1 MKKVILLFALSTLS
15 VMTFGQFKI
24 KQPISNEP
32 ETDLQREVLWGV
44 MTENLRNEVYELQLL
59 CRILK
64 PNGHV
69 LVEKMVYYSTS
80 SAKKYK
86 FTSATTWKK
95 ICEEDAEWSDTT
107 YIPEYKFFFNLMN
120 NTVKPMTDTQLKKA
134 IITNLDAID
143 KLFDK

>member
-1 MKKVILLFALSTLS
+1 MKKVVLVLAMSCFAFFANAQT
-15 VMTFGQFKI
+15 I
-24 KQPISNEP
+24 KQAISKEP
-32 ETDLQREVLWGV
+32 DTDLNREVVWSL
-44 MTENLRNEVYELQLL
+44 MIENLRNEVYELQLMY
-59 CRILK
+59 RILK

>member
-1 MKKVILLFALSTLS
+1 MKKAVLVLAVTFVGFVSQAQS
-15 VMTFGQFKI
+15 VI
-24 KQPISNEP
+24 KQSISKEP
-32 ETDLQREVLWGV
+32 ETDLNREVVWSL
-44 MTENLRNEVYELQLL
+44 MIENLRNEVYELQLM

-120 NTVKPMTDTQLKKA
+120 NTVKPMTDSQLKKA
-134 IITNLDAID
+134 IITNLDEID